1 MSDVEVLPEI
11 KQILGALLFAS
22 KDPLSS
28 SEMKKV
34 IKEVA
39 EKKGGTYKDYAEVTD
54 GDVKS
59 ALGQLKQDL
68 EQARLGVHLIEVAKG
83 YQLQNDV
90 NCGLW
95 LRHML
100 DRGRANRLTKPALE
114 TLAIIAYR
122 QPVTRAEIEA
132 VRGVAVD
139 QILRNLIELQLIRIA
154 GRSELP
160 GKPWMFGTTHK
171 FLEYFGLRDVKDL
184 PSVEELRRV
193 ESENKKKAKNEAI
206 EPATE
211 AAPDEDE
218 EEKARLEEAL
228 ADPKPEEAGDE
239 AEAESA
245 PEAKDGEADDDADDE
260 EYDDDE
266 FEDDD
271 DDEDEDEEE
280 EEGDD
285 EEEGDK

>member
-271 DDEDEDEEE
+271 DDEDDDEEE

>member
-1 MSDVEVLPEI
+1 MTDVDVLPEI

-22 KDPLSS
+22 KDPLAA

-39 EKKGGTYKDYAEVTD
+39 EKKGGSFKDYAEISD
-54 GDVKS
+54 ADVKA
-59 ALGQLKQDL
+59 ALEQLRQDL

-83 YQLQNDV
+83 YRLQNDV

-122 QPVTRAEIEA
+122 QPATRAEIEA

-139 QILRNLIELQLIRIA
+139 QILRNLIELQLIRIT

-160 GKPWMFGTTHK
+160 GKPWMFGTTQK

-193 ESENKKKAKNEAI
+193 ESEQKKKAKNEAI
-206 EPATE
+206 EPVSAE
-211 AAPDEDE
+211 QEPDE
-218 EEKARLEEAL
+218 EERARLEEAL
-228 ADPKPEEAGDE
+228 ADTKSDDAAADAQEPADE
-239 AEAESA
+239 VK
-245 PEAKDGEADDDADDE
+245 AKDDAGVDDDDAGDDE

-266 FEDDD
+266 FEDD
-271 DDEDEDEEE
+271 EEE
-280 EEGDD
+280 
-285 EEEGDK
+285 